1 MSSPSIET
9 LQTLDNMLKE
19 QYLKEGL
26 QRVLPNMAFLCS
38 SVPFVSSQEQAGK
51 ELVWP
56 VHLSYVHG
64 FTAHG
69 ANGESLALRK
79 GTVAKSA
86 QARVQ
91 PYSYTGRTQISNIA
105 ISRATGGPQAFVDAV
120 GYHVENLQESF
131 ALMNEQELLYGQMG
145 LAASTTDADATA
157 RNTAAGGT
165 IGGYDFSAGAQ
176 AAVDTDGSFP
186 ILMSKEDWAEHIW
199 IGADDMP
206 LEIYSAAGVL
216 ILNTHVVK
224 VDTENRIVFLAGNL
238 DAANGGS
245 LTAKLTFYR
254 EGFKEGSGPGLQKI
268 LTHSTGKLFN
278 IDSDK
283 YKLWRASQYAVN
295 NNLSFEAVAS
305 AVARAQG
312 RGLDSKLTL
321 HINNRV
327 FAELMPDFNTLKQTG
342 AVAGNNR
349 FASRMF
355 TQSKD
360 VENLEHGMYGLKF
373 IVGSTE
379 LIVAANP
386 LVKGGFGFG
395 VPDGYFKRTGST
407 DITYDLPGQDGK
419 YFRTLEDTAAVELR
433 VFSDQSLM
441 AESLNTSLVLTGIDI
456 DD

>member
-1 MSSPSIET
+1 MSGSSIET
-9 LQTLDNMLKE
+9 LQTLDNLFRE
-19 QYLKEGL
+19 QYLKDGL

-38 SVPFVSSQEQAGK
+38 AIPFVSSQEKAGK

-56 VHLSYVHG
+56 VQLSYVHG

-69 ANGESLALRK
+69 ANGESLSLNK
-79 GTVAKSA
+79 GSVAKSA

-91 PYSYTGRTQISNIA
+91 SYSYTGRTQISNIA
-105 ISRATGGPQAFVDAV
+105 ISRATANAQSFVDAV
-120 GYHVENLQESF
+120 GYNIENLQESF
-131 ALMNEQELLYGQMG
+131 ALMNEQELLYGQSG
-145 LAASTTDADATA
+145 LGSSATDADAIA

-165 IGGYDFSAGAQ
+165 IAGFAFTGGAQ
-176 AAVDTDGSFP
+176 AAADTDGSFP
-186 ILMSKEDWAEHIW
+186 VLMSKEDWAEHIW
-199 IGADDMP
+199 IGSDDMP
-206 LEIYSAAGVL
+206 LEIYTEAGALVL
-216 ILNTHVVK
+216 STSVVK
-224 VDTENRIVFLAGNL
+224 VDTVDRILFLQHDL
-238 DAANGGS
+238 DAANGGA
-245 LTAKLTFYR
+245 LADKLVFYR
-254 EGFKEGSGPGLQKI
+254 NGYKDNSGPGLQKI
-268 LTHSTGKLFN
+268 LTHSTGSLFN
-278 IDSDK
+278 INSDK
-283 YKLWRASQYAVN
+283 YKLWKASQYAVN
-295 NNLSFEAVAS
+295 NNLSFEAVAT

-342 AVAGNNR
+342 AASGQNR

-379 LIVAANP
+379 LVVAANP

-395 VPDGYFKRTGST
+395 IPDGYFKRVGST
-407 DITYDLPGQDGK
+407 DITYDIPGQDGK
-419 YFRTLEDTAAVELR
+419 YFNKVADMAAVELQ
-433 VFSDQSLM
+433 VFSDQALM